1 VQPLQQICGAHFLSW
16 SRKIVLACISY
27 SAVQLYTVIKKS
39 ILAADITKVVRV
51 IDTTIF
57 GVESIIVIRCLKSV
71 ISMVKIANLSTKY
84 T

>member
-1 VQPLQQICGAHFLSW
+1 
-16 SRKIVLACISY
+16 VLACISY